1 MGDSKMA
8 SPVADVVDD
17 HGANIIRVQNADE
30 LRLAQMG
37 HKQELKRHF
46 SVWSLIG
53 LAANCTISWTGLG
66 LGLITSINAGGPGAC
81 RTLPDN
87 PARHHG

>member
-53 LAANCTISWTGLG
+53 LAANCTISWTGESP
-66 LGLITSINAGGPGAC
+66 SINAGGPGAC